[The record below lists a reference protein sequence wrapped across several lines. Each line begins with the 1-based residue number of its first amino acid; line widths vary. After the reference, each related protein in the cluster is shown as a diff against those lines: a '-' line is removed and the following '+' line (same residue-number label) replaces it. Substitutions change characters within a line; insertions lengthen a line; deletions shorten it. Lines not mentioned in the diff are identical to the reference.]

1 MLYKKRSQLE
11 KLGYCKIENYFTKD
25 LLYFLKPNSVL
36 TSLNA
41 SIEHRDRDS
50 VVVGDGGNKAL
61 YASTISESLLIYL
74 TPFYKNLTGKNLM
87 PSYSYFRVYNEGY
100 TLRPHVDRPSC
111 QYSATICLDTDQ
123 DWVWPFFLTDKE
135 LNTVKNLQQ
144 PSDII
149 FYKGMEVEHW
159 RESLEV
165 KHSAHCFLH
174 WVDGDDPNFQP
185 YIFDGR
191 ESLGHPK

>member
-25 LLYFLKPNSVL
+25 LLYFLKPNSAL

-41 SIEHRDRDS
+41 NIEYRDGDS
-50 VVVGDGGNKAL
+50 VVVGDGKNKAL

-100 TLRPHVDRPSC
+100 TLRPHKDRPSC

-123 DWVWPFFLTDKE
+123 NWVWPFFLKDKKS
-135 LNTVKNLQQ
+135 NIVKISNKLQ
-144 PSDII
+144 ILFFI
-149 FYKGMEVEHW
+149 KEW
-159 RESLEV
+159 
-165 KHSAHCFLH
+165 K
-174 WVDGDDPNFQP
+174 
-185 YIFDGR
+185 
-191 ESLGHPK
+191 